1 MSDIERREPK
11 TEPTDPGKTTGID
24 EYFEGTT
31 LSTEKVTFQREGL
44 PADYRMRHDEH
55 YVDELVAAGSMPP
68 LRLVPTSEI
77 EGATASTE
85 SLVGLVDSIQAYGVL
100 QPLLVRGR
108 HGRYELLAGSKRLT
122 AALDAGLKEVPCLVH
137 EVDDVEARRL
147 AEAANHRIS
156 HPQPARVAELP
167 LGASANSLLGASLQA
182 IVSSLSLLEQPD
194 RPLRDHVAVALIR
207 AEAMKSERLLR
218 GLQLLAADPPLARQS
233 LDATQIL
240 KSVLEHS
247 EDERSLLGI
256 ELESSMPASCEMR
269 ADEGLI
275 RVAFAGAVET
285 ILSLLRTSRGAKLTV
300 HLSHDQLTRNVTL
313 LIAEDP
319 VRMPAATWSRWFD
332 LNWQERPGGYGAAI
346 GLLAAKRTA
355 ELHDGRL
362 ELAPTRAG
370 GCQLAM
376 RLPTTS

>member
-11 TEPTDPGKTTGID
+11 TEPTDPGKTAGID

-55 YVDELVAAGSMPP
+55 YVDELVAAGSMPS

-100 QPLLVRGR
+100 QPLLVRRR

-156 HPQPARVAELP
+156 HPQPARVAEQP
-167 LGASANSLLGASLQA
+167 LSASANSLLGASLQA

-240 KSVLEHS
+240 KSVLAHS

-275 RVAFAGAVET
+275 RVSRLG
-285 ILSLLRTSRGAKLTV
+285 SPRHMTSSRSAWM
-300 HLSHDQLTRNVTL
+300 
-313 LIAEDP
+313 
-319 VRMPAATWSRWFD
+319 VRS
-332 LNWQERPGGYGAAI
+332 
-346 GLLAAKRTA
+346 K
-355 ELHDGRL
+355 
-362 ELAPTRAG
+362 
-370 GCQLAM
+370 
-376 RLPTTS
+376 SSS

>member
-1 MSDIERREPK
+1 
-11 TEPTDPGKTTGID
+11 
-24 EYFEGTT
+24 
-31 LSTEKVTFQREGL
+31 
-44 PADYRMRHDEH
+44 
-55 YVDELVAAGSMPP
+55 MPP

-77 EGATASTE
+77 EGATQSTE

-100 QPLLVRGR
+100 QPLLVRRR

-156 HPQPARVAELP
+156 RPQPARVAEQP
-167 LGASANSLLGASLQA
+167 LSASANSLLGASLQA

-218 GLQLLAADPPLARQS
+218 GLQLLAADPPLARQF

-269 ADEGLI
+269 ADEGLM

-285 ILSLLRTSRGAKLTV
+285 ILSLLRTSRGAKLSV

-376 RLPTTS
+376 RLPAIA